1 MTAVM
6 GICVGAA
13 EVIDDS
19 SDAYTV
25 CVDAQEAIDDSSDG
39 YMCRRTGSY

>member
-6 GICVGAA
+6 GICVDTQ

-19 SDAYTV
+19 R
-25 CVDAQEAIDDSSDG
+25 DG
-39 YMCRRTGSY
+39 YMGRHTGSY